1 MATGMV
7 PTADIDLRLT
17 RIEQRVGDLE
27 NAVLGNTTLHIT
39 GLASQ
44 LHDLGGEIEA
54 LRADLATLL
63 SWRKDL
69 TNYMRFIVTALS
81 VLGFT
86 GLAQLARIFSDVLG
100 G

>member
-1 MATGMV
+1 MV
-7 PTADIDLRLT
+7 PAADMDARLT

-54 LRADLATLL
+54 LREDLATLL
-63 SWRKDL
+63 SWRRDL
-69 TNYMRFIVTALS
+69 TVYMRVITGMLS
-81 VLGFT
+81 VIGLT
-86 GLAQLARIFSDVLG
+86 GLAQLARVFSDALG